1 MLHVFDGFHGMVA
14 RAKRRFS
21 GRTRLGVQREEG
33 ETSLTHAE
41 HRVVKSMHPAF
52 RRAFERTCT
61 EGRASYAYVRCQFE
75 EHLSLVRARSY
86 EEAGEVGQLI
96 ANLDESLAFPLTQ
109 KLATGTSVSSVGG
122 AKAG

>member
-1 MLHVFDGFHGMVA
+1 MLHVLDGFHGMVA

-21 GRTRLGVQREEG
+21 RRTRLGVQPEKRETG
-33 ETSLTHAE
+33 LTEAE
-41 HRVVKSMHPAF
+41 HRIVTSMHPAF

-86 EEAGEVGQLI
+86 EQAGEVGQLI

-109 KLATGTSVSSVGG
+109 KLAET
-122 AKAG
+122 KAAIPKAAG